1 MGLKT
6 KLRKMLKIDPR
17 VMRRIRKILA
27 PIRRNG
33 LKKQFTI
40 FSNNCWGGRLYDK
53 FSLPYLTPTIG
64 LAMDTADFIK
74 FLENYEYYFSLEL
87 KPIEDVQKQ
96 VNGEWGFYDCTL
108 GDIKILFR
116 HYRNV
121 NDAITKWNRRKERI
135 VKDNIIVKLTCYDD
149 DVDTDVLDRF
159 IKLPYKKIL
168 FLSDEE
174 LVKKYESSCRVV
186 YIPKDKTDSEF
197 VVSDSKLK
205 LKEIKK
211 IINA

>member
-17 VMRRIRKILA
+17 VMRRVRKVLA
-27 PIRRNG
+27 PIRRIG
-33 LKKQFTI
+33 LKKQFTV

-64 LAMDTADFIK
+64 LAMDTTDFIK

-87 KPIEDVQKQ
+87 KPIEDAQKQ

-121 NDAITKWNRRKERI
+121 NDAIIKWNRRKERI
-135 VKDNIIVKLTCYDD
+135 VKDNIIVKFTCYDD
-149 DVDTDVLDRF
+149 NVDTDVLDRF

-168 FLSDEE
+168 FLSNEE

-186 YIPKDKTDSEF
+186 YVPKDKTDSEF

-205 LKEIKK
+205 LKEIKR
-211 IINA
+211 IINT